1 MYLCHP
7 LEKNLFYEEKS
18 QKSLTRVC
26 YANANDK
33 SQTFFQPEKLI
44 SRRVEFLL
52 TQIKD
57 DIYSFIIL
65 FHFKKVESII
75 YLVLLF

>member
-7 LEKNLFYEEKS
+7 LEKKSFYKEKS

-33 SQTFFQPEKLI
+33 SQTFFQPEVLI
-44 SRRVEFLL
+44 SRRVEFILS
-52 TQIKD
+52 QIKD
-57 DIYSFIIL
+57 
-65 FHFKKVESII
+65 
-75 YLVLLF
+75 

>member
-1 MYLCHP
+1 MYVCHP

-44 SRRVEFLL
+44 SRRVVLLL

-57 DIYSFIIL
+57 DIYSFIFL
-65 FHFKKVESII
+65 F
-75 YLVLLF
+75 

>member
-65 FHFKKVESII
+65 FQLKKVESII
-75 YLVLLF
+75 YLES

>member
-52 TQIKD
+52 TQTKD

-65 FHFKKVESII
+65 FQLEKVESII
-75 YLVLLF
+75 YLES

>member
-57 DIYSFIIL
+57 DLYSFLIL
-65 FHFKKVESII
+65 FQVKK
-75 YLVLLF
+75 LKT

>member
-1 MYLCHP
+1 MYLCYP
-7 LEKNLFYEEKS
+7 LENKNLFYEEKS

-44 SRRVEFLL
+44 SRRVEFVL

-57 DIYSFIIL
+57 DLYYF
-65 FHFKKVESII
+65 
-75 YLVLLF
+75 